1 MEGAGHER
9 PRLLVSK
16 EGLEG
21 GWGPEE
27 GDALPFYLNMS
38 PPPSPTGEGWQWKL
52 PTHPSSSKTM
62 ERIR

>member
-1 MEGAGHER
+1 MKDPDFWSPRRAWKEAGGRRRE
-9 PRLLVSK
+9 L
-16 EGLEG
+16 
-21 GWGPEE
+21 EE

-38 PPPSPTGEGWQWKL
+38 PPPNPTGEGWQWKL